1 MQYLRRP
8 PEENED
14 FRLDRLLHRKAV
26 EGVKIYIVVYKEMS
40 LALTIDSVH
49 TKQWL
54 QNLHPNIIVQRHP
67 DHTFSNDNTVLFWSH
82 HEVMCSLVWPYVA
95 GTHLVAAIE
104 NCGGR

>member
-1 MQYLRRP
+1 LRRP

-40 LALTIDSVH
+40 LALTINSVH

-54 QNLHPNIIVQRHP
+54 QNLHPNIIGKLMEYKKSICLLILLQ
-67 DHTFSNDNTVLFWSH
+67 
-82 HEVMCSLVWPYVA
+82 
-95 GTHLVAAIE
+95 
-104 NCGGR
+104 